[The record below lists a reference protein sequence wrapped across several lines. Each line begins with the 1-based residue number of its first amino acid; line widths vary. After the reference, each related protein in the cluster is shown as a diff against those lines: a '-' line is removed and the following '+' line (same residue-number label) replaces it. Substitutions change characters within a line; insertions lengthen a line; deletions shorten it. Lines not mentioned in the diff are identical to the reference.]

1 MPTALDRVQCLM
13 QPELYAEV
21 RTLAKHN
28 RRTLSA
34 MCAELVAHAIKT
46 PTYKQ
51 QLEEAEIVVPVKTDP
66 RNSSPQAQY
75 RAESIKAAVDGVDLS
90 NEKLQKLK
98 MILDLIEDR

>member
-51 QLEEAEIVVPVKTDP
+51 QLEEAAVKVPPRKDP
-66 RNSSPQAQY
+66 RSSTPQAQY
-75 RAESIKAAVDGVDLS
+75 RAEAVQAAIDGVDLS
-90 NEKLQKLK
+90 HEKLTKLK
-98 MILDLIEDR
+98 AILDLLEGS